1 MKQNPSDA
9 LTPARDPAVPRPLL
23 SIASRHAVRNLVG
36 DHGLSC
42 AWRWW
47 EARMDDLNFLKREAL
62 KCRDAARRS
71 GDRVARDGMERL
83 ARAYE
88 REAALQRRRS
98 IAV

>member
-1 MKQNPSDA
+1 
-9 LTPARDPAVPRPLL
+9 
-23 SIASRHAVRNLVG
+23 
-36 DHGLSC
+36 
-42 AWRWW
+42 
-47 EARMDDLNFLKREAL
+47 MDDLNFLKREAM

-98 IAV
+98 IEI

>member
-1 MKQNPSDA
+1 
-9 LTPARDPAVPRPLL
+9 
-23 SIASRHAVRNLVG
+23 
-36 DHGLSC
+36 
-42 AWRWW
+42 
-47 EARMDDLNFLKREAL
+47 MDDLNFLKREAL

-98 IAV
+98 IEI

>member
-1 MKQNPSDA
+1 M
-9 LTPARDPAVPRPLL
+9 
-23 SIASRHAVRNLVG
+23 
-36 DHGLSC
+36 
-42 AWRWW
+42 
-47 EARMDDLNFLKREAL
+47 EDLNFLRREAL

-71 GDRVARDGMERL
+71 ADRSVRDGMERL